1 MDGQFHIILDGFR
14 SYGKNA
20 QGKKGEIPGNLEVVG
35 GIFTVKFLLNFTSKQ
50 EYVLVKG
57 LLETTFAAL
66 NVQVPDVAGG
76 LVAQPKEL
84 LELLAQL
91 RSDKISGADK
101 LIIYK

>member
-1 MDGQFHIILDGFR
+1 MDGQFHIRLDGFR

-35 GIFTVKFLLNFTSKQ
+35 GIFPVKFLLNFTSKQ

-57 LLETTFAAL
+57 LLKTTFAAL
-66 NVQVPDVAGG
+66 NVQVPDFSVE

-84 LELLAQL
+84 LELLVQL
-91 RSDKISGADK
+91 RSEKISRADR